1 MNRRIFSMMILVL
14 VAALALS
21 ACEAIDDYS
30 QRRGD
35 RDRLIPGTGDT
46 RDNRN
51 DHWNDNR
58 NDNWNNNRNDNWND
72 NRNDNWNDNRND
84 NWNDNRN
91 DNWNDNRN
99 DNGGPPPG
107 VPPAG
112 NGPPGGVP
120 PTGNGPPRDDS
131 SSRDDEV
138 GRHNLYRVDELTGQ
152 SLETQDGQRMGRI
165 DSLLVHPG
173 TGRVH
178 YLVVEA
184 DRDLGHERGYVLV
197 PWNALHTWS
206 PNPYEGVPP
215 GHLPP
220 PEQRQPMNC
229 RDLPP
234 GHLPPPHLR
243 DELCLDYGDIRDDR
257 SLVFGFGRDTMAR
270 SPSYTRDEIDDI
282 RHGRWEDDYTGY
294 WRGHLDD
301 VPRMD
306 DDARNRGYLRLHGD
320 GYDLLDRDRDRIA
333 RIDDFRVDVPEGQ
346 VAYAVVDT
354 GGLFQSE
361 RVLLPFDRLNWSP
374 EDEAFVTDLHE
385 DELERLPRE
394 GRD

>member
-1 MNRRIFSMMILVL
+1 MNIRIFSMMVLVL
-14 VAALALS
+14 VAALTLS

-30 QRRGD
+30 QRRAD

-46 RDNRN
+46 RD
-51 DHWNDNR
+51 
-58 NDNWNNNRNDNWND
+58 NRNDNWND

-99 DNGGPPPG
+99 DNWNDNRNDNWNDNRNDNERRGP
-107 VPPAG
+107 VPM
-112 NGPPGGVP
+112 
-120 PTGNGPPRDDS
+120 TGE
-131 SSRDDEV
+131 DEV
-138 GRHNLYRVDELTGQ
+138 GRHNLYRVDDLTGQ
-152 SLETQDGQRMGRI
+152 TLETQDRQRVGRI
-165 DSLLVHPG
+165 DSLLVHPN

-184 DRDLGHERGYVLV
+184 DRDLGHERDYVLV

-270 SPSYTRDEIDDI
+270 NPSYTRDEIDDI
-282 RHGRWEDDYTGY
+282 RHGRWEDEYTGY
-294 WRGHLDD
+294 WREHLDD

-306 DDARNRGYLRLHGD
+306 DEARSRGLLRFHGD
-320 GYDLLDRDRDRIA
+320 GYTLLDRDRDRMA
-333 RIDDFRVDVPEGQ
+333 SIDDFLVNVPEGH

-361 RVLLPFDRLNWSP
+361 RVLLPYDRLNWSP
-374 EDEAFVTDLHE
+374 DDEAFVTTLHE
-385 DELERLPRE
+385 DDLERLPRE
-394 GRD
+394 ERR